1 MRLARSSVA
10 VGTRR
15 RCRSATTC
23 SPCPPMA
30 AARPVVVVSSS
41 VGDDG
46 TMSVVLGADAA
57 DATTVAQW
65 AAGDRLTLVR
75 VL

>member
-1 MRLARSSVA
+1 
-10 VGTRR
+10 
-15 RCRSATTC
+15 
-23 SPCPPMA
+23 MA
-30 AARPVVVVSSS
+30 AVSYRSWWSS

-46 TMSVVLGADAA
+46 AMLVVLGADAA